1 MTRYLTRDR
10 IAALAALVAPLT
22 VAAVLLPFRASWSNT
37 NAALLLL
44 LLVVVV
50 VVNHVRE
57 QLTGLLDLRGA
68 RFEYGALLGHPPRL
82 EPDGTVTVGHSR
94 WDVELSGLPAQEI
107 ELKPIRLRE
116 ALTYSVA
123 GVAL

>member
-1 MTRYLTRDR
+1 
-10 IAALAALVAPLT
+10 
-22 VAAVLLPFRASWSNT
+22 
-37 NAALLLL
+37 
-44 LLVVVV
+44 
-50 VVNHVRE
+50 
-57 QLTGLLDLRGA
+57 
-68 RFEYGALLGHPPRL
+68 
-82 EPDGTVTVGHSR
+82 VTVGHSR